1 MKIMLVG
8 VVASSEIGGRALKF
22 TPEGEAAS
30 LRQSQQPNSQTTWL
44 KVTPHCNHCSLRQGQ
59 QQPLFFLFSLS
70 KVLESCMGIGGC
82 TCCSCWASSCSKR
95 FMTSLAMAVKTWAR
109 ECGMWC
115 VQAGVWYVVCVRR
128 SASSTETL
136 WLFPVSILG
145 CGSEDLGTGV
155 WYVVSREFGVVT
167 LQLFASSQAGKCLP
181 SQGERP
187 LGVGTRHVSRVGQN
201 HTYTVYIR
209 YFWQGSHQ
217 IYGHARCKYTVLANR
232 TCQGR

>member
-1 MKIMLVG
+1 
-8 VVASSEIGGRALKF
+8 
-22 TPEGEAAS
+22 
-30 LRQSQQPNSQTTWL
+30 
-44 KVTPHCNHCSLRQGQ
+44 
-59 QQPLFFLFSLS
+59 LS

-145 CGSEDLGTGV
+145 CGSEDLDKGV
-155 WYVVSREFGVVT
+155 WNRYVEEWEQGMSSARKHFGCSTVPLAVAVKAWARECGCGVCKKGVRPVQKHFGC
-167 LQLFASSQAGKCLP
+167 SQ
-181 SQGERP
+181 
-187 LGVGTRHVSRVGQN
+187 
-201 HTYTVYIR
+201 
-209 YFWQGSHQ
+209 
-217 IYGHARCKYTVLANR
+217 
-232 TCQGR
+232 